1 MPSHTAASMFGGAGG
16 RGCRASVA
24 SLEGLRNML
33 RSNET
38 DRDSAAVAPATSAEP
53 PAAAAAPVA
62 PVAPADDK
70 QTLRGLNDRLS
81 GYLGR
86 VRHLEKENDDMEK
99 EIDGILAKRKTPE
112 GRDWDEVEKPLE
124 NLKKQIK
131 DITMDNAKLL
141 LQIENTK
148 LAAEDFNKKLD
159 GEEKAEKEVEKDVE
173 DLKKTIE
180 DTKLNQTQTQKEI
193 DLVKEELTRLE
204 QEHKEVDVLREKI
217 KDSEVKVEIRSHS
230 SNLGEVVNKIRFQY
244 DKQAQKNLMDTE
256 EWYQSEF
263 ENIKVVEAQNNE
275 DLHSGKS
282 ELKEVL
288 QQRTFLE
295 IKIQSFQ
302 SKIHNL
308 EGALESSKV
317 EYGQRLGPLNQVILH
332 LEAELREV
340 RAQVEG
346 HLDNNKNLL
355 CVKMKLEEEMDNY
368 QRLMQSI
375 TPDPESLEVS
385 LEDAAQRDQR
395 KPDSKAPEQQEE
407 VKEEAPVKQ
416 ESSPSGKSTPPK
428 APEADQPPRAEE
440 GDRVQN
446 KVAVNNAPRKE
457 NQLKTSSSSS
467 SSSENEDEKP
477 EEADTVAKA

>member
-1 MPSHTAASMFGGAGG
+1 MPSNTAASMFGGAGG
-16 RGCRASVA
+16 RGSRASVA

-33 RSNET
+33 RNNET
-38 DRDSAAVAPATSAEP
+38 DRDSAAVARATSAKP
-53 PAAAAAPVA
+53 PAAAAPVA

-81 GYLGR
+81 DYLGR

-112 GRDWDEVEKPLE
+112 GRDWDEVEKPLD

-141 LQIENTK
+141 LHIENTK
-148 LAAEDFNKKLD
+148 LVAEDFNKKLD
-159 GEEKAEKEVEKDVE
+159 EEEKAEKELEKDLE

-204 QEHKEVDVLREKI
+204 QEHKEEVDVLREKI
-217 KDSEVKVEIRSHS
+217 KDSEVKVEMKSQS
-230 SNLGEVVNKIRFQY
+230 SNLGGVVNKIRFQY
-244 DKQAQKNLMDTE
+244 EKLAQKNRKDTE

-282 ELKEVL
+282 ELKELL

-308 EGALESSKV
+308 EEALDSSKV
-317 EYGQRLGPLNQVILH
+317 EYGQCLGPLNQVILH

-340 RAQVEG
+340 RAQVER
-346 HLDNNKNLL
+346 HVENNKNLL
-355 CVKMKLEEEMDNY
+355 CVKMKLEAEMDNY
-368 QRLMQSI
+368 QQLMQSI

-385 LEDAAQRDQR
+385 SEDAVQRDQR
-395 KPDSKAPEQQEE
+395 KPDGKVPEQQEE
-407 VKEEAPVKQ
+407 VKEEAPEKQ
-416 ESSPSGKSTPPK
+416 ESSPSDKCTPPK
-428 APEADQPPRAEE
+428 APEADQPPKVEE
-440 GDRVQN
+440 GEQGCCQQCT
-446 KVAVNNAPRKE
+446 KE
-457 NQLKTSSSSS
+457 
-467 SSSENEDEKP
+467 
-477 EEADTVAKA
+477 EE